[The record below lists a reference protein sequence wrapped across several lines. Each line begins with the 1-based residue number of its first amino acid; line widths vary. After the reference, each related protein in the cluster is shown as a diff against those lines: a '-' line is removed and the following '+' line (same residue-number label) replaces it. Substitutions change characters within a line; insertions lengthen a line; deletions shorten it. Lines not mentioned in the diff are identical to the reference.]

1 MYGNP
6 SPSVGFHPNC
16 HHCGKQA
23 HLLTWLHANNGV
35 PYDGSDSQNRSAS
48 GQCRKSPPH
57 RSPRMSVPKTM
68 FQLSGR
74 GYAAA
79 NLSHATLVII
89 DAQKEYLSGPL
100 ALSGMDAAVGNIK
113 QLVSAA
119 RNAGRPIVHVRHLG
133 TVGGLFDP
141 QGERG
146 EFIPALSLKA
156 TKPSSA
162 SCCPA
167 PFTAQAGK
175 KTLAGPRSL
184 DLIVCGFMSHS
195 SVSTTVRAAKN
206 LGFRCTLVEDACAT
220 RDLPYKGGILSAEHV
235 QQTEMAIMA
244 DNFATLA
251 LTKI

>member
-1 MYGNP
+1 
-6 SPSVGFHPNC
+6 
-16 HHCGKQA
+16 
-23 HLLTWLHANNGV
+23 
-35 PYDGSDSQNRSAS
+35 
-48 GQCRKSPPH
+48 
-57 RSPRMSVPKTM
+57 MSVPKTM

-74 GYAAA
+74 GYAPA
-79 NLSHATLVII
+79 NPNHATLLII

-100 ALSGMDAAVGNIK
+100 ALTGIE
-113 QLVSAA
+113 SAA
-119 RNAGRPIVHVRHLG
+119 ANIAQLLAAARAANRPVVHVRHLG

-146 EFIPALSLKA
+146 EFIPGLEPEADETLIGKLL
-156 TKPSSA
+156 PSA
-162 SCCPA
+162 
-167 PFTAQAGK
+167 FHGTDLEKRLQEIG
-175 KTLAGPRSL
+175 SL

-220 RDLPYKGGILSAEHV
+220 RDLPYKDGVLSAEQV

-251 LTKI
+251 QTRDLL

>member
-1 MYGNP
+1 
-6 SPSVGFHPNC
+6 
-16 HHCGKQA
+16 
-23 HLLTWLHANNGV
+23 
-35 PYDGSDSQNRSAS
+35 
-48 GQCRKSPPH
+48 
-57 RSPRMSVPKTM
+57 MSVPKTM

-79 NLSHATLVII
+79 NLSHASLLII

-100 ALSGMDAAVGNIK
+100 ALSGMDAAVDNIK
-113 QLVSAA
+113 QLVAAA
-119 RNAGRPIVHVRHLG
+119 RQAGRPIVHIRHLG

-146 EFIPALSLKA
+146 EFIPGLEPQGDETLIGKLL
-156 TKPSSA
+156 PSA
-162 SCCPA
+162 
-167 PFTAQAGK
+167 FHGTGLEKHLQELG
-175 KTLAGPRSL
+175 SL

-220 RDLPYKGGILSAEHV
+220 RDLPYKDEIISAAQV
-235 QQTEMAIMA
+235 QRTEMAIMA

-251 LTKI
+251 LTRELIG

>member
-1 MYGNP
+1 
-6 SPSVGFHPNC
+6 
-16 HHCGKQA
+16 
-23 HLLTWLHANNGV
+23 
-35 PYDGSDSQNRSAS
+35 
-48 GQCRKSPPH
+48 
-57 RSPRMSVPKTM
+57 MSVPKTM

-89 DAQKEYLSGPL
+89 DAQKEYLNGPL
-100 ALSGMDAAVGNIK
+100 ALSGMDAAVQNIK
-113 QLVSAA
+113 QLVTAA
-119 RNAGRPIVHVRHLG
+119 RSAGRPIVHVRHLG

-146 EFIPALSLKA
+146 EFIPGLEPEGDETIIGKLL
-156 TKPSSA
+156 PSA
-162 SCCPA
+162 
-167 PFTAQAGK
+167 FHGTGLEKHLQDLG
-175 KTLAGPRSL
+175 SL

-251 LTKI
+251 LAKDLI